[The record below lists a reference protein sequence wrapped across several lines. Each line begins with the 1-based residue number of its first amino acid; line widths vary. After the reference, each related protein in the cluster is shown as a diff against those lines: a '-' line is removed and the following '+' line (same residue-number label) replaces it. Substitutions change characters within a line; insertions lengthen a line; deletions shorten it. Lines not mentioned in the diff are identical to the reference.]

1 MKKKNN
7 RVICSVKPQLIVFG
21 REECHL
27 CQDMMYALH
36 TLQQHVSF
44 DLQVIDIDSD
54 KELIARYGEKIP
66 VLVSAEDHQEICH
79 YFLNMTALDD
89 YLGKFR

>member
-1 MKKKNN
+1 M
-7 RVICSVKPQLIVFG
+7 KPQLIVFG

-27 CQDMMYALH
+27 CQDMIHALH
-36 TLQQHVSF
+36 TLQQQVSF

-54 KELIARYGEKIP
+54 KELIIRYGEKIP

-79 YFLNMTALDD
+79 HFLNMTALDD